1 MAKWACLKASSLPV
15 ALLGAAALLLSA
27 CGESND
33 GTNPA
38 AGGGGGSGGSAT
50 AGAAGMGGVAS
61 APTWHKDIAPIMAQ
75 HCQGCHRDG
84 GVGPFSLQTYEQTRM
99 WSGSLPGIVEEGYM
113 PPFLAESTPDCQPR
127 FPFKEDLRV
136 GADKVELL
144 RLWDL
149 AGSPEGD
156 PNTAAPLPPSPMLEL
171 TDAEVSVT
179 IPAPITVEGFG
190 DTFICFSLAPD
201 LTPLAATGPEAAL
214 LGDRVLL
221 DAVQVHP
228 GNGLIVHHVLVYTD
242 PDAESAELA
251 NDQGYYDCFGGS
263 GVSGGSLLLAWAP
276 GGIPIQAPAGV
287 AMAIPSTGRL
297 VMQVHYHALGQPQ
310 TDSATSLQLRKYSA
324 GVPKYIATM
333 ALMGNS
339 RGATANGMG
348 LQAGPGDGAEPEF
361 RIPAGAENHVE
372 TMRLA
377 IPQSSPEL
385 RIWAVGTHMH
395 YVGTDM
401 RIGITR
407 AAPGSEPAEECL
419 LQTPDWDFNWQ
430 RGYLYDVPI
439 EQAPSARPGDIVDL
453 RCTYDNSL
461 NNSFVVEA
469 LEQQGMMTPQD
480 VLLGESTLE
489 EMCLGVFG
497 IAEDVSDLLQ

>member
-15 ALLGAAALLLSA
+15 VLLGAAALLLCA
-27 CGESND
+27 CGESSD
-33 GTNPA
+33 PIAPGA
-38 AGGGGGSGGSAT
+38 GGSAASG
-50 AGAAGMGGVAS
+50 AGSAGMPGSGGVAS
-61 APTWHKDIAPIMAQ
+61 APTWHQNIAPIMGQ

-84 GVGPFSLQTYEQTRM
+84 GVGPFSLQTYQQTKL
-99 WSGSLPGIVEEGYM
+99 WSTALAGIVEQGYM
-113 PPFLAESTPDCQPR
+113 PPFLAETTADCAPR

-149 AGSPEGD
+149 AGAPEGD
-156 PNTAAPLPPSPMLEL
+156 PNAAAPLPPTPQLEL
-171 TDAEVSVT
+171 SDAEVSVT
-179 IPAPITVEGFG
+179 IPAPITVEGFD

-214 LGDRVLL
+214 LGERVLL

-228 GNGLIVHHVLVYTD
+228 GNSLIVHHVLVYTD
-242 PDAESAELA
+242 PNGDSATQA
-251 NDQGYYDCFGGS
+251 NEQGYYDCFGGP
-263 GVSGGSLLLAWAP
+263 GVSGGSLVLAWAP
-276 GGIPIQAPAGV
+276 GGVPVRAPEGV

-297 VMQVHYHALGQPQ
+297 VMQVHYHAVGQAQ
-310 TDSATSLQLRKYSA
+310 TDSTTSLQLRKYSA
-324 GVPKYIATM
+324 GLPEYVATM

-339 RGATANGMG
+339 RGATTGGMG
-348 LQAGPGDGAEPEF
+348 LQPGPGDSAEPEF

-372 TMRLA
+372 RMRLA
-377 IPQSSPEL
+377 VSENSPEL

-407 AAPGSEPAEECL
+407 AAPGEEPAEECL

-439 EQAPSARPGDIVDL
+439 EQAPSARAGDIIDL

-461 NNSFVVEA
+461 NNSLVVEA
-469 LEQQGMMTPQD
+469 LEQQGMTMPQD

-497 IAEDVSDLLQ
+497 VAEKVSDLLQ